1 MDNMER
7 CKEYERAAE
16 TLLTWLQAEM
26 NKGSECSDGQ
36 ALGKVT
42 DMIKDLEQATKY
54 SYESCYYKTVIEAM
68 ERGEEPTYGES
79 MGYNH
84 RHMANGQF
92 ASAGRGHVVSGYNK
106 PFMDQGPYIDAYL
119 HDPDFKRNMN
129 MGYDDNIQHS
139 RYGTSYDNYKLA
151 KRNYHETKNQKDKE
165 LMDQHGM
172 DSVRNL
178 VESAKEIWRD
188 GDPMLKREIKE
199 ELTEVVSEM

>member
-7 CKEYERAAE
+7 CKKYEDSIR
-16 TLLTWLQAEM
+16 TLHSWLDIIM
-26 NKGSECSDGQ
+26 GCGFDGCNEN
-36 ALGKVT
+36 ALSKVT
-42 DMIKDLEQATKY
+42 DAIKDLEQAKKD

-106 PFMDQGPYIDAYL
+106 PFMDQGPYIDAYM

-129 MGYDDNIQHS
+129 TS
-139 RYGTSYDNYKLA
+139 RYGYNYDNYQMA
-151 KRNYHETKNQKDKE
+151 KRNYHETRNQNDKE
-165 LMDQHGM
+165 MMDQSAIEH
-172 DSVRNL
+172 VHNL
-178 VESAKEIWRD
+178 AESAKEMWHD

-199 ELTEVVSEM
+199 ELTKVVGEM